1 MSRRPTNHFIPVSD
15 QEMFH
20 LSIFFLKHRSF
31 YNHDYSESL
40 SLMNEPHEYNDG
52 FS

>member
-20 LSIFFLKHRSF
+20 LRIFFKSIAPFTIMIIQRV
-31 YNHDYSESL
+31 
-40 SLMNEPHEYNDG
+40 
-52 FS
+52 

>member
-20 LSIFFLKHRSF
+20 LSIFFKA
-31 YNHDYSESL
+31 SL
-40 SLMNEPHEYNDG
+40 LLQS
-52 FS
+52 